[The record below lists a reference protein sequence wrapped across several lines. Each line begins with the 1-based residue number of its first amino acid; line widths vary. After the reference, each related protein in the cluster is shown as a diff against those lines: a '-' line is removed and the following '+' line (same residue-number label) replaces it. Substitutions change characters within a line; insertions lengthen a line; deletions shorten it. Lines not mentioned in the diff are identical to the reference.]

1 MSYYLEVETSTTG
14 HSGGNSSNSIRNS
27 SNYSYDYKSS
37 NREVF
42 VTSPIS
48 SSNYNTSNNTNSIH
62 STTTSTTTPST
73 PSTSSTSPI
82 ARVLYVF
89 DFDWSL
95 VDENSDTYV
104 LEK

>member
-1 MSYYLEVETSTTG
+1 MSSYFEVEVSATG
-14 HSGGNSSNSIRNS
+14 HSSNNSTS
-27 SNYSYDYKSS
+27 SKNSYDYRST

-48 SSNYNTSNNTNSIH
+48 SYSNNTSSTIGHNSDN
-62 STTTSTTTPST
+62 STTTSTTTTTTTTTST
-73 PSTSSTSPI
+73 TSASSVPRI
-82 ARVLYVF
+82 LYVF